1 MAAPTKKGFLKKIE
15 EEFLRTTDTLWENEV
30 AANIFVAKVLLGT
43 ALLDVFFLVLA
54 FADTFSIEKD
64 VLIKTLLPAFFE
76 LLIPALICLYLKG
89 RKRWLKILMMVFYTF
104 VLVSVE
110 STLTDNATLCIV
122 FPTVLSIRY
131 YSQPLTSSIAV
142 FTTLLSIFADYY
154 AVEHQIGRIDMNVV
168 ELPAGTILTF
178 LEDSILRK
186 VVLTQGKIN
195 YERLWDNTVQYS
207 LLPKILLFSVVAT
220 ICAEIAKRGRMAI
233 FAQQAET
240 QKSERISTEL
250 SVASGIQTNML
261 PNIFPP
267 FPDRDDFDIYATMT
281 PAKEVGGD
289 FYDFFMIDEDHIA
302 LVMADVSGKGIPAA
316 MFMVIAKTLIK
327 DHAQLGLQPDDVFT
341 RVNHILCDGNEAGMF
356 VTAWMGILDLR
367 DGKLV
372 YANAG
377 HNPPVLKLDGKFQY
391 LYSKPGFILA
401 GLDDFKYTKAEM
413 QLKQGDMIF
422 LYTDGVTEATDLNG
436 ELYGEERL
444 LKCLEKMEK
453 RNCAYILQEVRRD
466 VDRFVGEAE
475 QFDDLTMMVFDY
487 SPKDMI
493 FMSAERT
500 FDASDDKLH
509 DVLRFVEEELEKH
522 DVSMKDSM
530 AISVAVEEIFVNIAH
545 YAYEG
550 KSGKA
555 VVGMNFDDTNVDIYL
570 VDTGI
575 PFNPLEMAD
584 PDITASA
591 EKRDIGG
598 LGIYMV
604 KKSMDSCHYERRNNE
619 NVFVMRKVIRK

>member
-1 MAAPTKKGFLKKIE
+1 MAAQTKKRFLKKIE
-15 EEFLRTTDTLWENEV
+15 EEFLKTTDTLWENEV

-43 ALLDVFFLVLA
+43 ALIDVLFLLLT
-54 FADTFSIEKD
+54 FADTFEIEQGI
-64 VLIKTLLPAFFE
+64 LIRALVPAFFE
-76 LLIPALICLYLKG
+76 LSIPALICLYLKG
-89 RKRWLKILMMVFYTF
+89 RKKWLKILMMAFYTF
-104 VLVSVE
+104 VLVSAE
-110 STLTDNATLCIV
+110 SVLTNNATLCIV

-131 YSQPLTSSIAV
+131 YSQPLTGAIAG
-142 FTTLLSIFADYY
+142 FTTLLSIFADQY
-154 AVEHQIGRIDMNVV
+154 AVAHHIGRIDMNVLD
-168 ELPAGTILTF
+168 LPAGTILTF
-178 LEDSILRK
+178 PETMKLRN
-186 VVLTQGKIN
+186 VVLTQGMID
-195 YERLWDNTVQYS
+195 YEQLWAGTVQYN

-220 ICAEIAKRGRMAI
+220 ICVEVAKRGRLAI
-233 FAQQAET
+233 FSQQAET
-240 QKSERISTEL
+240 QKAERISTEL

-289 FYDFFMIDEDHIA
+289 FYDFFMVDEDHIA

-391 LYSKPGFILA
+391 LHAKPGFIMA
-401 GLDDFKYTKAEM
+401 GLDDYRYTKAEL

-422 LYTDGVTEATDLNG
+422 LYTDGVTEATDING
-436 ELYGEERL
+436 ELYGEQRL
-444 LKCLEKMEK
+444 LECLEKMKK
-453 RNCAYILQEVRRD
+453 RNCAYTLQEVRRD
-466 VDRFVGEAE
+466 VDRFVGGAE

-487 SPKDMI
+487 SPKDKI

-509 DVLRFVEEELEKH
+509 EVLAFVEEELEKH

-530 AISVAVEEIFVNIAH
+530 AINVAVEEIFVNIAH

-550 KSGKA
+550 KTGKA
-555 VVGMNFDDTNVDIYL
+555 VVGMNFDETSVDIYM

-591 EKRDIGG
+591 EHRDIGG

-604 KKSMDSCHYERRNNE
+604 KKSMDKCRYERRNNE
-619 NVFVMRKVIRK
+619 NVFMMRKVIRK

>member
-54 FADTFSIEKD
+54 FRDTFSIEKD
-64 VLIKTLLPAFFE
+64 VLIKTLFPAFFE

-89 RKRWLKILMMVFYTF
+89 KKKWLKILMMVFYTF

-122 FPTVLSIRY
+122 FPVVLSIRY
-131 YSQPLTSSIAV
+131 YSQPLTGVIAV
-142 FTTLLSIFADYY
+142 FTTLLAMFADYY
-154 AVEHQIGRIDMNVV
+154 AVAHHIGRIDMNVV
-168 ELPAGTILTF
+168 ELPAGTVLKF
-178 LEDSILRK
+178 LEDSILRN
-186 VVLTQGKIN
+186 VVLTQGTID

-207 LLPKILLFSVVAT
+207 LLPKVLLFAVVAT
-220 ICAEIAKRGRMAI
+220 ICVEIAKRGRMAI
-233 FAQQAET
+233 FSQQAET
-240 QKSERISTEL
+240 QKTERISTEL

-261 PNIFPP
+261 PSIFPP

-289 FYDFFMIDEDHIA
+289 FYDFFMVDEDHIA

-341 RVNHILCDGNEAGMF
+341 RVNHILCDGNEVGMF

-377 HNPPVLKLDGKFQY
+377 HNPPIVKLNGEFQY
-391 LYSKPGFILA
+391 LRAKPGFILA
-401 GLDDFKYTKAEM
+401 GLDDFKFTKAEM
-413 QLKQGDMIF
+413 QLNRGDMIF
-422 LYTDGVTEATDLNG
+422 LYTDGVTEATDING

-444 LKCLEKMEK
+444 LNCLKNMKK
-453 RNCAYILQEVRRD
+453 RNCAYTLQEVRRS

-475 QFDDLTMMVFDY
+475 QFDDLTMLAFDF
-487 SPKDMI
+487 SPKDKI

-509 DVLRFVEEELEKH
+509 DVLGFVEEELEKH

-555 VVGMNFDDTNVDIYL
+555 VVGMNFDDTNVDIYI

-591 EKRDIGG
+591 DKRDIGG